1 MLNLLCHVAKR
12 PSPIRRLATACAL
25 AILLSGC
32 QSTDTGG
39 LATSAAPP
47 EISGP
52 AAGAIAG
59 DMVSRLAEQI
69 GQGKATVALK
79 QDGSAFGQALEAAL
93 RGWGYAV
100 VTDQRTDSGAPIISL
115 AYVIMPYD
123 GQVLARLSTSAVELG
138 RAYTVTTSGATPASA
153 LSLMRRG

>member
-1 MLNLLCHVAKR
+1 MGNLVRHVGNR
-12 PSPIRRLATACAL
+12 LDLIRCLVTAITL
-25 AILLSGC
+25 TILLSGC
-32 QSTDTGG
+32 QSIDSGA
-39 LATSAAPP
+39 LVTSAAPP
-47 EISGP
+47 EVSGP

-93 RGWGYAV
+93 KGWGYAV
-100 VTDQRTDSGAPIISL
+100 VTDQETDSGSAVIPL
-115 AYVIMPYD
+115 AYVITPCD
-123 GQVLARLSTSAVELG
+123 GQVLARFSTSSVELG

-153 LSLMRRG
+153 VSLMRRG

>member
-1 MLNLLCHVAKR
+1 MLKLLR
-12 PSPIRRLATACAL
+12 RRGNRLGPIRCFAAPTAL
-25 AILLSGC
+25 AILVSGC
-32 QSTDTGG
+32 QSMDTNV
-39 LATSAAPP
+39 LAYSAAPP

-79 QDGSAFGQALEAAL
+79 QDGSLFGQALEAAL
-93 RGWGYAV
+93 KGWGYAV
-100 VTDQRTDSGAPIISL
+100 VTDQKTDGGAAVVPL
-115 AYVIMPYD
+115 AYVIVPHE
-123 GQVLARLSTSAVELG
+123 GQVLARLSTSSVELG
-138 RAYTVTTSGATPASA
+138 RAYTVTTAGATPASA

>member
-1 MLNLLCHVAKR
+1 MLKLLHRNANSVG
-12 PSPIRRLATACAL
+12 PIRCLAIASGL

-32 QSTDTGG
+32 QSMDTRG

-47 EISGP
+47 DISGP

-79 QDGSAFGQALEAAL
+79 QDGSPFGQALEAAL
-93 RGWGYAV
+93 KGWGYAV
-100 VTDQRTDSGAPIISL
+100 VTDQKTDNLAAVVPL
-115 AYVIMPYD
+115 AYVILPYD
-123 GQVLARLSTSAVELG
+123 GQVLARLSTSSIELG

>member
-1 MLNLLCHVAKR
+1 MRNLFRHTANSLG
-12 PSPIRRLATACAL
+12 PIRCLTIASGL

-32 QSTDTGG
+32 QSMETGG

-79 QDGSAFGQALEAAL
+79 QDGSPFGQALEAAL
-93 RGWGYAV
+93 KGWGYAV
-100 VTDQRTDSGAPIISL
+100 VTDQKTDSGTAVVPL
-115 AYVIMPYD
+115 AYVIVPYD
-123 GQVLARLSTSAVELG
+123 GQVLARLSTSSVELG